1 MRTGET
7 AQWFRPLALLIQ
19 CLAHTGWLTIFSNS
33 TSRGSDALFWH
44 LRALQAHRTHANIW
58 PKHSY
63 IENKS
68 KLFYNE
74 QTSKFGVSIL
84 LQM

>member
-44 LRALQAHRTHANIW
+44 LRALQAHRTHANI
-58 PKHSY
+58 
-63 IENKS
+63 
-68 KLFYNE
+68 
-74 QTSKFGVSIL
+74 
-84 LQM
+84 